1 MQTFRSFG
9 IIALFFVTVV
19 LLPFPA
25 SATGKTLITWY
36 GQSAFKVTTPSGTVL
51 LIDPWIDNP
60 VNRNGTEDLANLGRV
75 DLILITHGHG
85 DHIGNA
91 PEIAKKSGARLIA
104 PYGLVK
110 SLVENDMFPASQTGY
125 DTMGN
130 YGGEIS
136 LLNGEVTVAF
146 IPALH
151 DSDLTVPGK
160 NGAPARQV
168 PGGNPA
174 GFLISIKDG
183 PTIYHTGDT
192 DLFSDM
198 ALVQEFHPVDI
209 MLVCI
214 GDRFTM
220 GPKRA
225 AKAVQLVGPKMVIPM
240 HYGTLPVLTGT
251 PEKFA
256 EALAQFGMEKRM
268 KTMSP
273 GETITPAPPLRRV
286 SGRKPSAPLR

>member
-1 MQTFRSFG
+1 MKIYRFFG
-9 IIALFFVTVV
+9 IMAVFLVAVV

-25 SATGKTLITWY
+25 CAAEKTLITWY
-36 GQSAFKVTTPSGTVL
+36 GQSAFKVTTPTGKVL

-60 VNRNGTEDLANLGRV
+60 ANKNGKKDLAMLGRV

-91 PEIAKKSGARLIA
+91 AEIAKRTGARLVA
-104 PYGLVK
+104 TYGL
-110 SLVENDMFPASQTGY
+110 SLALVENGMFPASQTGY

-136 LLNGEVTVAF
+136 LLNGEVKVAF

-160 NGAPARQV
+160 NGSPARQV

-183 PTIYHTGDT
+183 PVIYHTGDT

-198 ALVQEFHPVDI
+198 ALVKEFHPVDI

-225 AKAVQLVGPKMVIPM
+225 AEAAHLVGPKIVIPM
-240 HYGTLPVLTGT
+240 HYGTFPFLTGT
-251 PEKFA
+251 PEEFA
-256 EALAQFGMEKRM
+256 KDLAKYGMEKRM
-268 KTMSP
+268 KKMSP
-273 GETITPAPPLRRV
+273 GETLVWKKR
-286 SGRKPSAPLR
+286 